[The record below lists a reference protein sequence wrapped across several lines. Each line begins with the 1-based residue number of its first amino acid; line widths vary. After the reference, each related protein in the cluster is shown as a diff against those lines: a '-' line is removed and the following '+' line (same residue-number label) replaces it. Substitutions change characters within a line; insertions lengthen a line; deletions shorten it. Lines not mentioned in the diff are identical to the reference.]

1 MNTHFG
7 WGMQAKEVPHAAVG
21 NTWAS
26 EFDSQQ
32 EAQDHED
39 VWRQFNGVRVC
50 VHACLPASCLHR
62 HYKTPSS
69 NNASQHINNTA
80 NNKIN
85 HGYTIA
91 LVIAMIRKKCC

>member
-1 MNTHFG
+1 
-7 WGMQAKEVPHAAVG
+7 MQAKEVPHAAVG

-50 VHACLPASCLHR
+50 VHACMPASCLHSTS
-62 HYKTPSS
+62 HEAPSS
-69 NNASQHINNTA
+69 QSWLAACHLINNTA
-80 NNKIN
+80 NIKTNF
-85 HGYTIA
+85 GYTRLA
-91 LVIAMIRKKCC
+91 LVIAMMRKKCY

>member
-1 MNTHFG
+1 MTPDHPKHVFAS
-7 WGMQAKEVPHAAVG
+7 GMQAKEVPHAAVG

-50 VHACLPASCLHR
+50 MYACMPASCLHCAVS
-62 HYKTPSS
+62 TIPSL
-69 NNASQHINNTA
+69 NNGSKRITTSATLPTTRSTLA
-80 NNKIN
+80 
-85 HGYTIA
+85 T
-91 LVIAMIRKKCC
+91 RD